1 VLVRFSYYVLGPHG
15 FEDRRQTSFEEGY
28 HVAIRVGINGFGRIG
43 RLVFRACEADPAV
56 EVVAVNDLTD
66 AKTLAHLLK
75 YDSVHKIFGKEV
87 VSGEGAFTVGGREV
101 KVLAQRDP
109 AQLPWGD
116 FGVDVVVE
124 STGFFTDATKAAA
137 HRDAGAKKVIIS
149 APASNEDITIVIG
162 VNDGD
167 YDPAKHNIISN
178 ASCTTNCLA
187 PFAKVLRDSFGI
199 KYGFMNTIHSYTN
212 DQNILDLPHKDLR
225 RSRAAAMSIIPT
237 STGAAKAIGLV
248 LPDMKGKLDG
258 MSMRVPTPDGS
269 VVDLVAELET
279 QVTKDDVNAAMKAAA
294 DGPMKGIL
302 EYCTDPIVSVDV
314 VGNPAS
320 SVFDSLQTMVM
331 GGSGTFVK
339 CVSWYDNEWGY
350 SNRVKDLIKIVG

>member
-1 VLVRFSYYVLGPHG
+1 M
-15 FEDRRQTSFEEGY
+15 T
-28 HVAIRVGINGFGRIG
+28 IKVGINGFGRIG
-43 RLVFRACEADPAV
+43 RLVFRAALRNPEV

-75 YDSVHKIFGKEV
+75 YDSTHGKLDGV
-87 VSGEGAFTVGGREV
+87 VAGDGAFFIDGREV

-109 AQLPWGD
+109 ANLPWGEL
-116 FGVDVVVE
+116 GVDVVVE
-124 STGFFTDATKAAA
+124 STGFFTDALKAHA
-137 HRDAGAKKVIIS
+137 HIDGGAKKVIIS
-149 APASNEDITIVIG
+149 SPATNEDITIVMG

-167 YDPAKHNIISN
+167 YDGSKHHIISN

-187 PFAKVLRDSFGI
+187 PFAKVLRDEFGLI
-199 KYGFMNTIHSYTN
+199 SGFMNTIHSYTN
-212 DQNILDLPHKDLR
+212 DQVILDSPHKDLR
-225 RSRAAAMSIIPT
+225 RARSAALSIIPT

-269 VVDLVAELET
+269 VVDLVCQLGRD
-279 QVTKDDVNAAMKAAA
+279 VTKEEINAAMKKAA

-302 EYCTDPIVSVDV
+302 EYCEDPIVSCDV
-314 VGNPAS
+314 IGNPHS

-331 GGSGTFVK
+331 GGTGSFVK
-339 CVSWYDNEWGY
+339 CVSWYDNEMGY
-350 SNRVKDLIKIVG
+350 SSRVVDLIKLVG